1 MELNLTKDARKLLGV
16 AYNSYIEK
24 KKAGV
29 PRKNAKFISAEKTRK
44 EFFPEL
50 SLRDYKVIAH
60 ELCGAIGSTYYS
72 SGSFELS
79 DAVISHM
86 EKRYIDGI
94 KDLVKFIVSLK

>member
-1 MELNLTKDARKLLGV
+1 MELNLTRDAKKLLGV
-16 AYNSYIEK
+16 AYNSYIKK
-24 KKAGV
+24 KKAGI
-29 PRKNAKFISAEKTRK
+29 PRKSAKFIAAEEIRK

-60 ELCGAIGSTYYS
+60 ELCGAIGSTYYV

-86 EKRYIDGI
+86 ENRYIDGI
-94 KDLVKFIVSLK
+94 KDLVSFIAALK